1 MHWAGEKGALSAFIC
16 QLEGA
21 LFCASY
27 QGCLLPFWE
36 VARHGIGNLP
46 GWGEPSPIRLHLLQL
61 FQAKVAQ
68 GIRKGIAQCLVP
80 SFQVGVEGNAL
91 YLFTFQPAEV
101 EDDGIP
107 LVGPEVDE
115 VSPHIIWLRILQGGI
130 QVHDDRTLTLRE
142 DLKDKAVEGAEVPT
156 VHLERKACPSEGGII
171 GVVGRSRSPLSRRDR
186 NV

>member
-1 MHWAGEKGALSAFIC
+1 MHWAGEKGALSAFFC

-21 LFCASY
+21 LSGASY
-27 QGCLLPFWE
+27 QGCLLPSWE

-68 GIRKGIAQCLVP
+68 GIGKGIALSLVP
-80 SFQVGVEGNAL
+80 SFQVGIEGDAL
-91 YLFTFQPAEV
+91 YLFAFQRTEV

-107 LVGPEVDE
+107 LVGPKVDE
-115 VSPHIIWLRILQGGI
+115 VSPHISWLRILQSGI

-142 DLKDKAVEGAEVPT
+142 DLEDKAVEGAKVPT
-156 VHLERKACPSEGGII
+156 VHLER
-171 GVVGRSRSPLSRRDR
+171 
-186 NV
+186 